1 MRNYKNLKAFELSDA
16 LVIQIYRVT
25 SEFPKEEQFSLTSQ
39 LRRAAVSIASNIV
52 EGCARH
58 SQTDYLRF
66 LDMAY
71 GSACEVEYQL
81 SIAYRLGY
89 IQKASYQTLQKQS
102 VEVSKVINGLIR
114 SLRNPEV

>member
-1 MRNYKNLKAFELSDA
+1 MRNHKNLKAFELSDA

-89 IQKASYQTLQKQS
+89 IQETTYQTLQKQS